1 MSKTH
6 SPTHFNGETDNL
18 FDSNFTVDINK
29 RMQVPKSIRVNSDED
44 IDRTWNKMSMST
56 EKFEMHV
63 PDRILVVGKALF
75 CDIIIFHLS
84 QNYFT

>member
-44 IDRTWNKMSMST
+44 IERSTWNKMSAM

-63 PDRILVVGKALF
+63 PDRILVVGKMLF
-75 CDIIIFHLS
+75 
-84 QNYFT
+84 YMT

>member
-1 MSKTH
+1 MSKAH

-44 IDRTWNKMSMST
+44 IDRSTWNKMSMST

-75 CDIIIFHLS
+75 YMI
-84 QNYFT
+84 